1 MEQNSRH
8 SQRKCLI
15 RVKVSARSDFTHQQT
30 CGGGTPVIWVCET
43 GSVSVIIRRQFTEC
57 GSHLPHPPCCLS
69 QSSTLAEAT
78 RSLLLLLVMNE
89 EASSVSVCSAA
100 TRTKTQLFMFIWLFH
115 LSGLGWGPLPP
126 AVLSEQERSWML
138 NKLTIILPIFAS
150 LASRWD

>member
-57 GSHLPHPPCCLS
+57 GSHLPHPPWCLS

-89 EASSVSVCSAA
+89 EAACECVQRCDPHKDATIYVHLVIPSVRPRMRTSPSSRVVGA
-100 TRTKTQLFMFIWLFH
+100 
-115 LSGLGWGPLPP
+115 G
-126 AVLSEQERSWML
+126 EEL
-138 NKLTIILPIFAS
+138 NAK
-150 LASRWD
+150 